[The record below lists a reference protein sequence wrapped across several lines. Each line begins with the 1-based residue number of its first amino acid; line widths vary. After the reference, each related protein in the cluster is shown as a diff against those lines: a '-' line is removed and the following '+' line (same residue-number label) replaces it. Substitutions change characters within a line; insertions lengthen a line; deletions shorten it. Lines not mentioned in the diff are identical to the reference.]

1 MDRFTEI
8 CYNNITL
15 RRLCRDDRTIL
26 RKKGGD
32 DVQKNRLTALT
43 ERLTRGTLPVLVARG
58 ILLAAVVLVCVF
70 IFLNSAATAEES
82 GGESLAVTKVLA
94 EIAVKD
100 YTHLPPEEQAEV
112 LNGMHAYVRTAA
124 HFSEYALLGFLVMLL
139 VLSFDAD
146 FRPAFS
152 RHWVRYPVAFGFCVL
167 YAAGDEFH
175 QLFVDGRVADVADVL
190 IDSAGALF
198 GCAVALA
205 LGVLISVICRRR
217 AVRRFS

>member
-1 MDRFTEI
+1 MQCSRI
-8 CYNNITL
+8 RNC
-15 RRLCRDDRTIL
+15 L
-26 RKKGGD
+26 RK
-32 DVQKNRLTALT
+32 LTAGSRAVRVLRGLT
-43 ERLTRGTLPVLVARG
+43 ACAVLF
-58 ILLAAVVLVCVF
+58 VLVF

-82 GGESLAVTKVLA
+82 GGESLAVTKVIA

-139 VLSFDAD
+139 VLSFDTD

-152 RHWVRYPVAFGFCVL
+152 RHWVRYPAAFGFCVL

-190 IDSAGALF
+190 TDSAGALF
-198 GCAVALA
+198 GCAVALV

-217 AVRRFS
+217 AARRLS